1 MNKLIAIF
9 LIIVLWVPFAN
20 ASPIDDAAEY
30 SVRVKSTVRYAFAG
44 EGTGTSDGAGFLIDK
59 TRGWILTNAHVSGY
73 GTGDIEV
80 SFKDHGYHNAKP
92 VYIDKELDIAVLI
105 SMSSISFLEL

>member
-1 MNKLIAIF
+1 MPL
-9 LIIVLWVPFAN
+9 AN

-80 SFKDHGYHNAKP
+80 SKVLLMAQQ
-92 VYIDKELDIAVLI
+92 VKE
-105 SMSSISFLEL
+105 SIYSLHLN